1 MWVGMNSL
9 FGYFELRVDRIVGWV
24 EDAYDSDI
32 TSMQIEVLGRWPRQ
46 LDGVEADVA
55 SIASCTATAQP
66 DNRRFVFSL
75 SVEDRFTGADLVR
88 EEVTVM
94 ARASNGNSGRVLL
107 EGATQLE
114 LIREHL
120 GAPAVVIFDLDFSSG
135 GNARPYLGG
144 GWSGLEADFTWTEND
159 DSFISFDT
167 PAEPGAYVLRMT
179 AGSLVRE
186 PRRPVQKLMVF
197 INATQVADIVS
208 DQSPAQFHECKF
220 AHEAFASE
228 LRSTL
233 RLHHPDAVRPS
244 DLGDSADRRRLAF
257 YFKRMTLVRLLP
269 PACYSAI
276 NREPPVRLRTQLNP
290 TFDK

>member
-1 MWVGMNSL
+1 MWLGMNSL

-24 EDAYDSDI
+24 EDTYDSDI
-32 TSMQIEVLGRWPRQ
+32 KSMQIEVLGRWPRQ
-46 LDGVEADVA
+46 FDGGEADVA
-55 SIASCTATAQP
+55 STRIWASGHGRVVASCTATAQP

-107 EGATQLE
+107 DGATQLE

-120 GAPAVVIFDLDFSSG
+120 GAPAVVIFDLDFSRG
-135 GNARPYLGG
+135 GNAGPYLSG

-208 DQSPAQFHECKF
+208 DRSPAQFHECKF
-220 AHEAFASE
+220 PHEAFASE

-233 RLHHPDAVRPS
+233 RLHHPDAMRPS
-244 DLGDSADRRRLAF
+244 DLGGSADRRRLAF
-257 YFKRMTLVRLLP
+257 YFKRVTLVRLLP
-269 PACYSAI
+269 PAC
-276 NREPPVRLRTQLNP
+276 
-290 TFDK
+290 